1 METRN
6 QPMHVAA
13 LNIYTP
19 PPGSGP
25 DYVSKLLHEW
35 GEYTKA
41 IAPFNLRPVLRMGLW
56 YWEEDKEFELDYHL
70 RHLALPQPG
79 RIRELLAM
87 VSRLHGNL
95 LDRNRPLWE
104 TYVIEGLPN
113 GRFATY
119 SKIHHALADG
129 VTGARMAANAMCRN
143 DSEHKVPPWALPFV
157 HHPASR
163 SKTAPAGLLQQLG
176 SVARASRYIL
186 PGIGSGLWDIV
197 RASYADGA
205 TALPFQAPPTPF
217 NVEIS
222 GSRRFAAQ
230 SYSLTRIK
238 SIGKA
243 TGATVNDVTLAIC
256 AGALREYLSA
266 QNKLSKKPLVA
277 MVPVSLHGETDAGGN
292 QVSLL
297 LASLATNEA
306 DPLKRLDRIVKSTTE
321 AKERL
326 AKMPRLQKLAHGITS
341 ISPLGAGM
349 LTGSAEKHPLFNL
362 VISNVPGPRESLYL
376 NGAKLDEAYPISI
389 PTHYLALNITISGYG
404 DRLGFGYIACRRSVP
419 ALQRMLDYTLNAI
432 IELETALGIGTHS
445 AAVAKPIAKKFARE
459 RSWTDTTTAD
469 SRGLSN
475 HAHFGV
481 IEQRLHVHDDQH
493 ALTHRCQSQNKSGV
507 DGRFK
512 LRCLLDH
519 GRVQVHDVRHG
530 VNHSTNHLSKQLQNN
545 HHCELV
551 VFHLGNIE
559 LQTQIHNRN
568 DYPAQVDYAF
578 DETR

>member
-1 METRN
+1 MNNMQALSPTDSAFLWMETRN
-6 QPMHVAA
+6 QPMHVAG

-19 PPGSGP
+19 PPDSGP
-25 DYVSKLLHEW
+25 DYVSKLLADW
-35 GEYTKA
+35 TKYPKA
-41 IAPFNLRPVLRMGLW
+41 IAPFNLRPVLKMGLW

-104 TYVIEGLPN
+104 TYVIEGLPG

-129 VTGARMAANAMCRN
+129 VTGARMAANSMCL
-143 DSEHKVPPWALPFV
+143 DGAETKAPTWALPFAQ
-157 HHPASR
+157 HPASR
-163 SKTAPAGLLQQLG
+163 RKTAPVGLLQQLG
-176 SVARASRYIL
+176 NVARAGKDIL

-197 RASYADGA
+197 RASYTQSA

-230 SYSLTRIK
+230 SYSLSRLK
-238 SIGKA
+238 NIGKA

-256 AGALREYLSA
+256 AGALREYLLA
-266 QNKLSKKPLVA
+266 QNKLPKKPLVA

-297 LASLATNEA
+297 LASLATHIA
-306 DPLKRLDRIVKSTTE
+306 DPLKRLKRIVESTSE

-326 AKMPRLQKLAHGITS
+326 TQMPRLQKMAHGITS
-341 ISPLGAGM
+341 ISPFGAGM
-349 LTGSAEKHPLFNL
+349 VTGTAEKHPLFNL

-376 NGAKLDEAYPISI
+376 NGAKLDEAYPVSI

-404 DRLGFGYIACRRSVP
+404 DNLGFGYIACRRSVP
-419 ALQRMLDYTLNAI
+419 ALQRMLDYTQNAI
-432 IELETALGIGTHS
+432 VELETALEIGTP
-445 AAVAKPIAKKFARE
+445 APTKTKPARKAIRKK
-459 RSWTDTTTAD
+459 
-469 SRGLSN
+469 N
-475 HAHFGV
+475 
-481 IEQRLHVHDDQH
+481 
-493 ALTHRCQSQNKSGV
+493 V
-507 DGRFK
+507 D
-512 LRCLLDH
+512 
-519 GRVQVHDVRHG
+519 
-530 VNHSTNHLSKQLQNN
+530 
-545 HHCELV
+545 
-551 VFHLGNIE
+551 
-559 LQTQIHNRN
+559 
-568 DYPAQVDYAF
+568 
-578 DETR
+578 